1 MRFEALFKDVKGI
14 VKEYETY
21 DGMLFNVFTLS
32 PEEMVREKINA
43 YLRRRRIRDLY
54 HVFFMLRYSEK
65 DELKPDLQKLLREFK
80 DPVDEEELKAL
91 IMFGAIPTKDDIV
104 EYVRRVS
111 R

>member
-21 DGMLFNVFTLS
+21 DGILFNVFTLS

-43 YLRRRRIRDLY
+43 YLKRRRIRDLY
-54 HVFFMLRYSEK
+54 DVFFMLRYSEK